1 MADAPEPSTL
11 LLLGMNH
18 NTAPLE
24 VRERLALTEPE
35 IRQLLEYGR
44 AQHVVESAAVLSTCN
59 RTEICAV
66 TDELSAGPD
75 PLLGMLSH
83 LRPDVRQVPPA
94 HWYLHRNR
102 AAVRHLFR
110 VSAGLDSM
118 MVGEPQILGQL
129 KDAYRIYCES
139 GEGHPVFHKLF
150 QIAFRCGKRVRTE
163 TGLGQGE
170 ISVAS
175 AAVNLALKIFGCL
188 SDNTAFLVGAG
199 ETGELVARYLVDR
212 KIRRLLIANR
222 TEERAAVLA
231 QKLSGA
237 VVPWDSLHSALAEA
251 DVVLFCTE
259 APTYLLTEPQVA
271 RLMSARSGRILFLID
286 LSVPRNCDPN
296 CARHDNVFLYNLDD
310 LRKLADLNLDRRR
323 DEIEKAEGIVE
334 EMVGEYLQWE
344 RSLQVDGLIAGIMK
358 KAEEIRSREVEKHR
372 RRFEDEHWK
381 DLDALT
387 RGIVRKIL
395 ADPMTSLRAWH
406 GEDGADPLR
415 IEAVKELFHLG
426 ANAEGD
432 DET

>member
-1 MADAPEPSTL
+1 M
-11 LLLGMNH
+11 
-18 NTAPLE
+18 
-24 VRERLALTEPE
+24 
-35 IRQLLEYGR
+35 
-44 AQHVVESAAVLSTCN
+44 
-59 RTEICAV
+59 
-66 TDELSAGPD
+66 
-75 PLLGMLSH
+75 
-83 LRPDVRQVPPA
+83 PPA
-94 HWYLHRNR
+94 HWYPHCNR

-199 ETGELVARYLVDR
+199 DGELVARYLVDR

-251 DVVLFCTE
+251 DVVLLHRGS
-259 APTYLLTEPQVA
+259 TYLLTA
-271 RLMSARSGRILFLID
+271 SRRRLMSACSGRILFLID
-286 LSVPRNCDPN
+286 LSVLRNCDPN
-296 CARHDNVFLYNLDD
+296 CARHDNVFLYNPDD
-310 LRKLADLNLDRRR
+310 LQVGRPQPGPPPRR
-323 DEIEKAEGIVE
+323 DREGRGHRRGDGRRVLA
-334 EMVGEYLQWE
+334 GA